1 TSAGAALPPERRH
14 CGYVFQE
21 YALFPRL
28 RAWEN
33 VGYALPRAGRRE
45 RAHELLER
53 FGIATLA
60 DARPH
65 ELSGGER
72 QRVAL
77 ARALAAEPKALL
89 LDEPL
94 SALDARTRAVA
105 GRTLASV
112 LREAGVPAVL
122 VTHDFEDAALLAD
135 EVAVID
141 RGRVVQRGAPGE
153 LAAAPGSAFV
163 ADLTGAAVLSGTA
176 TDRGDLTE
184 VLLDGGAVIASTD
197 AAHGRVAVSVH
208 PAEIA

>member
-28 RAWEN
+28 RVWEN

-53 FGIATLA
+53 FGIGSLA
-60 DARPH
+60 GARPH

-94 SALDARTRAVA
+94 SALDASTKGAVA
-105 GRTLASV
+105 RELAAVIAAAGIPAVIVSHDFTELAQLASD
-112 LREAGVPAVL
+112 LAVL
-122 VTHDFEDAALLAD
+122 
-135 EVAVID
+135 D
-141 RGRVVQRGAPGE
+141 RGRIVQRG
-153 LAAAPGSAFV
+153 
-163 ADLTGAAVLSGTA
+163 T
-176 TDRGDLTE
+176 
-184 VLLDGGAVIASTD
+184 
-197 AAHGRVAVSVH
+197 
-208 PAEIA
+208 